1 MQDKKSFTNI
11 RSLLGALAKAMNL
24 INPDMEHH
32 HEQTAYL
39 AYLIGMER
47 KMDVED
53 LHLMIYAALLHDVGS
68 VVWEKQ
74 QSVLEIEKQAKYVS
88 AMGARMLRDL
98 KRFEEIADVIEICEN
113 SYQENQKLAAEKGG
127 RYPVYIEIADAIH
140 LADTVSII
148 LKEEVPVLNQ
158 VESICEV
165 IEECRGREYS
175 PENVD
180 AFLQVSKREFIW
192 LDIMWNPSFLMVF
205 TGEMHP
211 VSLEEAVELTG
222 IMSRIIDF
230 RSPFTA
236 MHSAG
241 VAASAKKL
249 AQLAGMSEEECLMME
264 IAGNLHD
271 VGKLRVPRAILEKP
285 GKLDEEE
292 FNVIKEHTYYTRLI
306 LMDVDGFEQIAD
318 WAGFHHEKL
327 NGRGYPFHFDKSQ
340 LDKGSRIM
348 AVADIFSAITEERPY
363 RKGMTKEQAL
373 KVLHENVESG
383 GICGEI
389 VALLEAHY
397 EEVDAARDARSREA
411 GKRYFAS
418 LGQEA

>member
-1 MQDKKSFTNI
+1 MQDNKSFTNI
-11 RSLLGALAKAMNL
+11 RSLLGALAKSMNL

-39 AYLIGMER
+39 AYLIGTER
-47 KMDVED
+47 GMDVED
-53 LHLMIYAALLHDVGS
+53 LHLMIYAALLHDVGA

-74 QSVLEIEKQAKYVS
+74 QSVLEIEKKAKYVS

-98 KRFEEIADVIEICEN
+98 DRFEEIANVIEICQN
-113 SYQENQKLAAEKGG
+113 SYTENLKIAARRGG
-127 RYPVYIEIADAIH
+127 RYSTYIEIADAIH

-148 LKEEVPVLNQ
+148 LKEDVPVLNQ
-158 VESICEV
+158 VKPICAV
-165 IEECRGREYS
+165 MEECRGKEYS
-175 PENVD
+175 SETVD
-180 AFLQVSKREFIW
+180 AFLKVSRREFVW
-192 LDIMWNPSFLMVF
+192 LDIMLNPSFLMIF
-205 TGEMHP
+205 TGDIHP
-211 VSLEEAVELTG
+211 VSLEETVQLTG
-222 IMSRIIDF
+222 FMSRIIDF

-249 AQLAGMSEEECLMME
+249 AGMSEEECLMME

-271 VGKLRVPRAILEKP
+271 IGKLRVPRAILEKP

-292 FNVIKEHTYYTRLI
+292 FNVVKEHTYYTRLI
-306 LMDVDGFEQIAD
+306 LMDVEGFGKIAD

-327 NGRGYPFHFDKSQ
+327 NGRGYPFHFDAPM
-340 LDKGSRIM
+340 LDQGARIM

-363 RKGMTKEQAL
+363 RKGMDKENAL

-383 GICGEI
+383 GISGEL
-389 VALLEAHY
+389 VELLEAHY

-418 LGQEA
+418 LEQEA

>member
-1 MQDKKSFTNI
+1 MQDNKSFTNI
-11 RSLLGALAKAMNL
+11 RSLLGALAKSMNL

-39 AYLIGMER
+39 AYLIGTER
-47 KMDVED
+47 GMDVED
-53 LHLMIYAALLHDVGS
+53 LHLMIYAALLHDVGA

-74 QSVLEIEKQAKYVS
+74 QSVLEIEKKAKYVS

-98 KRFEEIADVIEICEN
+98 DRFEEIANVIEICQN
-113 SYQENQKLAAEKGG
+113 SYTENLKIAARRGG
-127 RYPVYIEIADAIH
+127 RYSTYIEIADAIH

-148 LKEEVPVLNQ
+148 LKEDVPVLNQ
-158 VESICEV
+158 VKPICAV
-165 IEECRGREYS
+165 MEECRGKEYS
-175 PENVD
+175 SETVD
-180 AFLQVSKREFIW
+180 AFLKVSRREFVW
-192 LDIMWNPSFLMVF
+192 LDIMLNPSFLMIF
-205 TGEMHP
+205 TGDIHP
-211 VSLEEAVELTG
+211 VSLEETVQLTG
-222 IMSRIIDF
+222 FMSRIIDF

-249 AQLAGMSEEECLMME
+249 AGMSEEECLMME

-271 VGKLRVPRAILEKP
+271 IGKLRVPRAILEKP

-292 FNVIKEHTYYTRLI
+292 FNVVKEHTYYTRLI
-306 LMDVDGFEQIAD
+306 LMDVEGFGKIAD

-327 NGRGYPFHFDKSQ
+327 NGRGYPFHFDAPM
-340 LDKGSRIM
+340 LDQGARIM

-363 RKGMTKEQAL
+363 RKGMDKENAL

-383 GICGEI
+383 GISGEL
-389 VALLEAHY
+389 VELLEAH
-397 EEVDAARDARSREA
+397 
-411 GKRYFAS
+411 
-418 LGQEA
+418 